1 MAEFKKYKKRFI
13 KVPSSLFDSEE
24 IIMMNDEI
32 IVAYLKLIL
41 SCDYKYRN
49 DMAIK
54 VYDINNCDWYTY
66 LSRGYDIEIS
76 SIEYLEKEKLI
87 KFKSGYLI
95 VFNIWKRFNIRNS
108 KEYVNWRMSVFERDE
123 FTCKICGQVGGSLQ
137 AHHIIRW
144 VDSVKLRFE
153 IDNGITL
160 CKKCHKEIHR
170 KVMD

>member
-1 MAEFKKYKKRFI
+1 MAEFKKYKRRFI

-24 IIMMNDEI
+24 ITMMSDEVI
-32 IVAYLKLIL
+32 IAYLKLIL

-54 VYDINNCDWYTY
+54 IYDIDKFDWYAY

-87 KFKSGYLI
+87 KYKSGYLI

-123 FTCKICGQVGGSLQ
+123 FTCKICGQVGGNLQ

-144 VDSVKLRFE
+144 ADSIKLRFE

-160 CKKCHKEIHR
+160 CRNCHKEIHR
-170 KVMD
+170 RAMD